1 MSGKRIFSS
10 LVQKRN
16 WLKLTSLLCKDS
28 HPKPGAFACM
38 QISPFHPSFVEQ
50 VFKHRPPWKGF
61 ASEGGKL
68 ETEHTWKFMHDPSQP
83 ELLSGGI
90 WPPSYR
96 QAPRWLV
103 PKHIQQLH
111 TNELFF
117 RQVLMKQRS
126 ASGHCDWNGEEVLER
141 VTSGSLSEL
150 LTATLAWIGEK
161 PLQVSGVTP
170 G

>member
-28 HPKPGAFACM
+28 HPKLGAFARM

-50 VFKHRPPWKGF
+50 VFKHGPQRRDF

-111 TNELFF
+111 TNKCYF
-117 RQVLMKQRS
+117 
-126 ASGHCDWNGEEVLER
+126 SGRCWWNKDQHLAI
-141 VTSGSLSEL
+141 VTEMEKKYWKEWLQDLWVNYSLL
-150 LTATLAWIGEK
+150 L
-161 PLQVSGVTP
+161 
-170 G
+170 

>member
-1 MSGKRIFSS
+1 MSGKRIFRS

-28 HPKPGAFACM
+28 HPKPGAFARM

-90 WPPSYR
+90 WPPSYW
-96 QAPRWLV
+96 QARRWLV

-111 TNELFF
+111 TNKSYF
-117 RQVLMKQRS
+117 
-126 ASGHCDWNGEEVLER
+126 SGRCWWNKDQHLAI
-141 VTSGSLSEL
+141 VTEMEKKYWKEWLQDLWVNYSLL
-150 LTATLAWIGEK
+150 L
-161 PLQVSGVTP
+161 
-170 G
+170 